1 MTAILVKVFF
11 GIVIFFVAIYYST
24 KYLANKAHP
33 YPHEADPT
41 ITTPQHPNQQT
52 AQANDELRTKVEQE
66 LFNVEQ
72 REVVKKESKSEFPI
86 DKPKKKKKYYPK
98 KQK

>member
-11 GIVIFFVAIYYST
+11 GLAIFFVAIYYST
-24 KYLANKAHP
+24 RYLAKKAHP
-33 YPHEADPT
+33 YQHEADPT
-41 ITTPQHPNQQT
+41 ITTPQQPNEQT
-52 AQANDELRTKVEQE
+52 PQVNDELRNKVEEE

-86 DKPKKKKKYYPK
+86 DKPKKKKKVLS
-98 KQK
+98 

>member
-11 GIVIFFVAIYYST
+11 GLAIFFVAIYYST
-24 KYLANKAHP
+24 KYLAKKAHP
-33 YPHEADPT
+33 
-41 ITTPQHPNQQT
+41 PQQPKEQIPQV
-52 AQANDELRTKVEQE
+52 NDELRNKVENE

-72 REVVKKESKSEFPI
+72 REVVKKEHKPEFPI

-98 KQK
+98 PKQ

>member
-11 GIVIFFVAIYYST
+11 GLAIFFVAIYYST
-24 KYLANKAHP
+24 KYLAKKAHP
-33 YPHEADPT
+33 TQLPT
-41 ITTPQHPNQQT
+41 LEPKEQIPQV
-52 AQANDELRTKVEQE
+52 NDELRNKVENE

-72 REVVKKESKSEFPI
+72 REVVKKEHKPEFPI

-98 KQK
+98 PKQ